1 MERPELRAVHHQTFR
16 RARLLTGTLRVQMDK
31 RIQFRLQRLDALK
44 MAIDDF
50 DGRNI
55 LGSNFVR
62 DFR

>member
-1 MERPELRAVHHQTFR
+1 MVAEQNRIFR
-16 RARLLTGTLRVQMDK
+16 RAGLLAGSLGIQMDK

>member
-1 MERPELRAVHHQTFR
+1 MERSQLRAARYQTFR
-16 RARLLTGTLRVQMDK
+16 RARLPASALGVQMDK

-50 DGRNI
+50 DGGDI
-55 LGSNFVR
+55 LGSNSPR